1 IMNNAL
7 DAVKGTAYGLN
18 EAATAAAS
26 AVAAGIKP
34 GKELYKYLTL
44 VGDAAAIAN
53 TDFNEMA
60 SIFNKVQTAG
70 RAYTGE
76 LNQLADRGIP
86 IFQWLA
92 KEAGKSAEQVREM
105 ASKGQISAEMFRKAI
120 DKNIGG
126 AAKTIGEKSF
136 AAALRNIGADIAR
149 IGANFLDAGGKGKG
163 FFSTVKPLLVD
174 FRKWLA
180 RVEDQAGDLGVK
192 FGRAFQNMVEKVR
205 DLKRRY
211 DEL

>member
-1 IMNNAL
+1 LEFRRVLFRSAKNVEMIMNNAL

-120 DKNIGG
+120 DK
-126 AAKTIGEKSF
+126 
-136 AAALRNIGADIAR
+136 
-149 IGANFLDAGGKGKG
+149 
-163 FFSTVKPLLVD
+163 
-174 FRKWLA
+174 
-180 RVEDQAGDLGVK
+180 
-192 FGRAFQNMVEKVR
+192 
-205 DLKRRY
+205 
-211 DEL
+211 